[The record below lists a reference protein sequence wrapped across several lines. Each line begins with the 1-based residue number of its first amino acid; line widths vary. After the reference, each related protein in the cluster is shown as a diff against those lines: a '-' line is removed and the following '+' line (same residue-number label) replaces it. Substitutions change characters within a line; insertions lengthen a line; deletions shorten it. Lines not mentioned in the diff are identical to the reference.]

1 MYKTGLIRL
10 LFNFE
15 AKNRHDLYL
24 HYYNV
29 GRLISIAPKVK
40 DHLYIEL
47 VNYNNINFDRSLNS
61 PTQQISKQTTTG
73 SSEINE
79 KVEKI
84 YNDLFF
90 SWSEIDKKM
99 KIEKKQQIELDDSE
113 SPSLIVSA
121 NIEPLKRLEN
131 IFFNYYQILY
141 NENPRL
147 NVSIIPLDLINQKD
161 KEIYNNNNNNNYTQN
176 NNEIDILFLDSSMN
190 LFEQE
195 NELKLI
201 NEKFINSNNSI
212 KSIDSTSI
220 NIDFSYPKHFY
231 EPSQIGKNLTKW
243 TPPFGG
249 VVLGGTFDRMHPGHK
264 VMLTMAALVCSDY
277 MEVGITD
284 NSILTS
290 KKYSELITPFE
301 FRSEK
306 TLNFLKS
313 INPSVEYN
321 MLKLVE
327 PYANTMTSKKLEC
340 IVISPEVY
348 KTAIKINTV
357 RRETKLK
364 PLEIYSISYFD
375 TPHQGDDVKLS
386 SSYLREL
393 DFKEMMKNKQQQQQ
407 QQQ

>member
-15 AKNRHDLYL
+15 AKNKHDLYL

-29 GRLISIAPKVK
+29 GKLISIAPKIE

-61 PTQQISKQTTTG
+61 PTQQITSQ
-73 SSEINE
+73 SPRSDINE

-113 SPSLIVSA
+113 SPSLNVQS

-141 NENPRL
+141 NENPKL
-147 NVSIIPLDLINQKD
+147 NVSILPIDLIENNKEQSNNSNNKNLRNIKKD
-161 KEIYNNNNNNNYTQN
+161 IE
-176 NNEIDILFLDSSMN
+176 ILFLDNSMN
-190 LFEQE
+190 KLEQE
-195 NELKLI
+195 NELK
-201 NEKFINSNNSI
+201 FINKDLDIPI

-231 EPSQIGKNLTKW
+231 EQSETGKNLTKW
-243 TPPFGG
+243 NPPFRG

-264 VMLTMAALVCSDY
+264 VMLTMAALICSEY
-277 MEVGITD
+277 MEVGVTD

-290 KKYSELITPFE
+290 KKFSQLIAPFE
-301 FRSEK
+301 DRTQN
-306 TLNFLKS
+306 TLNFLNL
-313 INPSVEYN
+313 INPSVNYN
-321 MLKLVE
+321 MLKLLE
-327 PYANTMTSKKLEC
+327 PYANTMTSKRLEC

-348 KTAIKINTV
+348 KTAIKINNA
-357 RRETKLK
+357 RRESKLK

-393 DFKEMMKNKQQQQQ
+393 DYKEMIKNKE
-407 QQQ
+407 